1 MFKRGSFSLP
11 TSLSLSDADDSLAI
25 RGLFFFF
32 GLATSISL
40 SGDSCMS
47 RLISTSLSD
56 DDGSVFFC
64 YIVESIKWSYEFL
77 RFCMCNITGNF
88 EI

>member
-1 MFKRGSFSLP
+1 MIMFKRVSFSLP
-11 TSLSLSDADDSLAI
+11 TSLSLSDADNSLAI

-56 DDGSVFFC
+56 DDGSVFFA
-64 YIVESIKWSYEFL
+64 
-77 RFCMCNITGNF
+77 T
-88 EI
+88 